1 MAREAVPPW
10 RRVAADLR
18 RRIESGEWPPGAPLP
33 TLDTLASD
41 YQVSKSTA
49 RKAVASLQEAGF
61 VTSYRGWG
69 SFVKDAGSG

>member
-18 RRIESGEWPPGAPLP
+18 RRIKSGEWPPGGPLP
-33 TLDTLASD
+33 TLDTLAAE

-49 RKAVASLQEAGF
+49 RKAVASLQDEGL
-61 VTSYRGWG
+61 VVSYRGWG
-69 SFVKDAGSG
+69 SFVKEAD